1 MAEQKSNGENEIF
14 KLKNKL
20 GKEKNKEI
28 GQQEESKLEIENSD
42 EENTPKTLKINEL
55 LYKTIKNTSS
65 VFLLSSTTTI
75 LNFICNIPLLRAVSK
90 ESFGTVKVYFE
101 LSFSLINFI
110 PRETIRR
117 TSQKFCP
124 DKDPIKEKE
133 KYILTSQLNM
143 IIMIIFAFIGI
154 IIYFCFV
161 FFTNSTQL
169 HQNLIQLIIYMICA
183 LVELLCEPII
193 LYMNLKV
200 ENKFI
205 PITLSSLTRI
215 LTNTILAVFF
225 KLDLWSFTLA
235 RTTGSIVYLS
245 YILYLGFHKYKI
257 DFKDFIPKDVNIL
270 LRGKV
275 KNDINIEYLRAVLFQ
290 FMRLNLLN
298 LIIQNCEGLVLSFVV
313 KNSEEE
319 KSDYSFVAQNF
330 SLLLKFFIEPV
341 TDGFYILVN
350 KLKYMEKEANTEII
364 IDNNTNENMSDE
376 NTNTSKIKIEEKNEK
391 QEREQEEEQ
400 DQDQEKEHL
409 HKTERPSSPDRMID
423 TRIKKTNSQENNGK
437 ENINAII
444 REPNVVL
451 VLKVLQLFIKIFLTW
466 GTILIAYYALFG
478 IEIME
483 LIYGKKWANN
493 NISKIGDSYTH
504 YVVITS
510 IFDMVESFAN
520 SINDSRQMNLSYI
533 SYIINSILLFVFMY
547 LFSMWDICGI
557 VMANVLSN
565 LLIINCHLFVVFCGK
580 KEKKQNESIPSSL
593 IDEIKHFQKMCFIS
607 GKSIIITSILISLSY
622 FLKEVILIDRGLLTI
637 CSSCGV
643 IALINIC
650 FICLFEYKQFISNL
664 DEIKSYN

>member
-1 MAEQKSNGENEIF
+1 MDEQKTNGEIETF

-20 GKEKNKEI
+20 GKEKNKEV
-28 GQQEESKLEIENSD
+28 ESKEDNKSEIENID
-42 EENTPKTLKINEL
+42 EENAPKTIKINEL

-75 LNFICNIPLLRAVSK
+75 LNFLCNIPLLRAVTK
-90 ESFGTVKVYFE
+90 ESFGTVKVYLE
-101 LSFSLINFI
+101 LSFSLINYI

-169 HQNLIQLIIYMICA
+169 HQNLMQLIIYMICA
-183 LVELLCEPII
+183 LVELLCEPVI

-245 YILYLGFHKYKI
+245 YILYLGFYKYKV
-257 DFKDFIPKDVNIL
+257 DFKDFIPKDINLL

-275 KNDINIEYLRAVLFQ
+275 KNDINIAYLRAVLFQ

-330 SLLLKFFIEPV
+330 SLLLRFFVEPV

-350 KLKYMEKEANTEII
+350 KLKYMEKKEDTKII
-364 IDNNTNENMSDE
+364 IDNNTSENLSDE
-376 NTNTSKIKIEEKNEK
+376 NTNTSEIKIVDKNEK
-391 QEREQEEEQ
+391 QEHKKEQ
-400 DQDQEKEHL
+400 DPEKEHE
-409 HKTERPSSPDRMID
+409 HTSERPSSPDRMID
-423 TRIKKTNSQENNGK
+423 IEIKETNSQENNGNK
-437 ENINAII
+437 NLNTNI

-451 VLKVLQLFIKIFLTW
+451 VLKVLQLFIKIFLTC
-466 GTILIAYYALFG
+466 GIILIAYYTLFG

-504 YVVITS
+504 YVVIVS

-547 LFSMWDICGI
+547 LFSIWDICGI

-580 KEKKQNESIPSSL
+580 KEKKENESIPSSL
-593 IDEIKHFQKMCFIS
+593 IDEIRHFQKMCFIS
-607 GKSIIITSILISLSY
+607 GKSIIITSILISLTY
-622 FLKEVILIDRGLLTI
+622 FLKEVILIERGLLTI
-637 CSSCGV
+637 CSSCGA
-643 IALINIC
+643 IALINSC

>member
-1 MAEQKSNGENEIF
+1 MDEQKTNGEIETF

-20 GKEKNKEI
+20 GKEKNKEV
-28 GQQEESKLEIENSD
+28 ESKEDNKSEIENID
-42 EENTPKTLKINEL
+42 EENAPKTIKINEL

-124 DKDPIKEKE
+124 DKDPQKEKE

-169 HQNLIQLIIYMICA
+169 HQNLMQLIIYMICA
-183 LVELLCEPII
+183 LVELLCEPVI

-245 YILYLGFHKYKI
+245 YILYLGFYKYKV
-257 DFKDFIPKDVNIL
+257 DFKDFIPKDINLL

-275 KNDINIEYLRAVLFQ
+275 KNDINIAYLRAVLFQ

-330 SLLLKFFIEPV
+330 SLLLRFFVEPV

-350 KLKYMEKEANTEII
+350 KLKYMEKKEDTKII
-364 IDNNTNENMSDE
+364 IDNNTSENLSDE
-376 NTNTSKIKIEEKNEK
+376 NTNTCEIKIVDKNEK
-391 QEREQEEEQ
+391 QEHKKEQ
-400 DQDQEKEHL
+400 DPEKEHE
-409 HKTERPSSPDRMID
+409 HTSERPSSPDRMID
-423 TRIKKTNSQENNGK
+423 IEIKETNSQENNGNK
-437 ENINAII
+437 NLNTNI
-444 REPNVVL
+444 REPNIVL
-451 VLKVLQLFIKIFLTW
+451 VLKVLQLFIKIFLTC
-466 GTILIAYYALFG
+466 GIILIAYYALFG

-504 YVVITS
+504 YVVIVS

-547 LFSMWDICGI
+547 LFSIWDICGI

-580 KEKKQNESIPSSL
+580 KEKKENESIPSSL
-593 IDEIKHFQKMCFIS
+593 IDEIRHFQKMCFIS
-607 GKSIIITSILISLSY
+607 GKSIIITSILISLTY
-622 FLKEVILIDRGLLTI
+622 FLKEVILIERGLLTI
-637 CSSCGV
+637 CSSCGA
-643 IALINIC
+643 IALINSC

>member
-1 MAEQKSNGENEIF
+1 MDEQKTNGEIETF

-20 GKEKNKEI
+20 GKEKNKEV
-28 GQQEESKLEIENSD
+28 ESKEDNKSEIENID
-42 EENTPKTLKINEL
+42 EENAPKTIKINEL

-124 DKDPIKEKE
+124 DKDPQKEKE

-169 HQNLIQLIIYMICA
+169 HQNLMQLIIYMICA
-183 LVELLCEPII
+183 LVELLCEPVI

-245 YILYLGFHKYKI
+245 YILYLGFYKYKV
-257 DFKDFIPKDVNIL
+257 DFKDFIPKDINLL

-275 KNDINIEYLRAVLFQ
+275 KNDINIAYLRAVLFQ

-330 SLLLKFFIEPV
+330 SLLLRFFVEPV

-350 KLKYMEKEANTEII
+350 KLKYMEKKEDTKII
-364 IDNNTNENMSDE
+364 IDNNTSENLSDE
-376 NTNTSKIKIEEKNEK
+376 NTNTSEIKIVDKNEK
-391 QEREQEEEQ
+391 QEHKKEQ
-400 DQDQEKEHL
+400 DPEKEHEQSS
-409 HKTERPSSPDRMID
+409 ERPSSPDRMID
-423 TRIKKTNSQENNGK
+423 IEIKETNSQENNGNK
-437 ENINAII
+437 NLNTNI

-451 VLKVLQLFIKIFLTW
+451 VLKVLQLFIKIFLTC
-466 GTILIAYYALFG
+466 GIILIAYYALFG

-504 YVVITS
+504 YVVIVS

-547 LFSMWDICGI
+547 LFSIWDICGI

-580 KEKKQNESIPSSL
+580 KEKKENESIPSSL
-593 IDEIKHFQKMCFIS
+593 IDEIRHFQKMCFIS
-607 GKSIIITSILISLSY
+607 GKSIIITSILISLTY
-622 FLKEVILIDRGLLTI
+622 FLKEVILIERGLLTI
-637 CSSCGV
+637 CSSCGA
-643 IALINIC
+643 IALINSC

>member
-1 MAEQKSNGENEIF
+1 MDEQKTNGEIETF

-20 GKEKNKEI
+20 GKEKNKEV
-28 GQQEESKLEIENSD
+28 ESKEDNKSEIENID
-42 EENTPKTLKINEL
+42 EENAPKTIKINEL

-124 DKDPIKEKE
+124 DKDPQKEKE

-169 HQNLIQLIIYMICA
+169 HQNLMQLIIYMICA
-183 LVELLCEPII
+183 LVELLCEPVI

-257 DFKDFIPKDVNIL
+257 DFKDFIPKDINLL

-275 KNDINIEYLRAVLFQ
+275 KNDINIAYLRAVLFQ

-330 SLLLKFFIEPV
+330 SLLLRFFVEPV

-350 KLKYMEKEANTEII
+350 KLKYMEKKEDTKII
-364 IDNNTNENMSDE
+364 IDNNTSENLSDE
-376 NTNTSKIKIEEKNEK
+376 NTNTSEIKIVDKNEK
-391 QEREQEEEQ
+391 QEHKKEQ
-400 DQDQEKEHL
+400 DPEKEHE
-409 HKTERPSSPDRMID
+409 HTSERPSSPDRMID
-423 TRIKKTNSQENNGK
+423 IEIKETNSQENNGNK
-437 ENINAII
+437 NLNTNI

-451 VLKVLQLFIKIFLTW
+451 VLKVLQLFIKIFLTC
-466 GTILIAYYALFG
+466 GIILIAYYALFG

-504 YVVITS
+504 YVVIVS

-547 LFSMWDICGI
+547 LFSIWDICGI

-580 KEKKQNESIPSSL
+580 KEKKENESIPSSL
-593 IDEIKHFQKMCFIS
+593 IDEIRHFQKMCFIS
-607 GKSIIITSILISLSY
+607 GKSIIITSILISLTY
-622 FLKEVILIDRGLLTI
+622 FLKEVILIERGLLTI
-637 CSSCGV
+637 CSSCGA
-643 IALINIC
+643 IALINSC

>member
-1 MAEQKSNGENEIF
+1 MTEQKTNPENETF

-20 GKEKNKEI
+20 DKEKGNEVKPLEKNKSEI
-28 GQQEESKLEIENSD
+28 DNID
-42 EENTPKTLKINEL
+42 EENIPKTLRINEL

-75 LNFICNIPLLRAVSK
+75 LNFLCNIPLLRAVTK
-90 ESFGTVKVYFE
+90 ESFGTVKVYLE
-101 LSFSLINFI
+101 LSSSLINYI

-183 LVELLCEPII
+183 LVELLCEPVI

-205 PITLSSLTRI
+205 PITLSSLSRI

-257 DFKDFIPKDVNIL
+257 DFKDFIPKDINLL

-275 KNDINIEYLRAVLFQ
+275 KDDINIEYLRAVLFQ

-298 LIIQNCEGLVLSFVV
+298 LIIQNCEGLVLSFIV

-330 SLLLKFFIEPV
+330 SLVLRFFVEPV

-350 KLKYMEKEANTEII
+350 KLKYMEKKVENEISNNNNITNEII
-364 IDNNTNENMSDE
+364 NEE
-376 NTNTSKIKIEEKNEK
+376 NANSSEIKIEEKNEI
-391 QEREQEEEQ
+391 QEQ
-400 DQDQEKEHL
+400 DNSKEKPISQDK
-409 HKTERPSSPDRMID
+409 MID
-423 TRIKKTNSQENNGK
+423 VEIKETNGQENNEN
-437 ENINAII
+437 ENINTNI
-444 REPNVVL
+444 REPNIAL
-451 VLKVLQLFIKIFLTW
+451 TLKVLQLFIKIFLTC
-466 GTILIAYYALFG
+466 GIILIAYYTLFG

-493 NISKIGDSYTH
+493 NISKIGDSYAH
-504 YVVITS
+504 YVVIVS
-510 IFDMVESFAN
+510 VFDLVESFAN

-533 SYIINSILLFVFMY
+533 SYVINSILLFFFMY
-547 LFSMWDICGI
+547 LLSIWDICGI
-557 VMANVLSN
+557 VMANVLSS

-580 KEKKQNESIPSSL
+580 KEKKQNESTPSSI
-593 IDEIKHFQKMCFIS
+593 IDEIKHFQKMCFVS
-607 GKSIIITSILISLSY
+607 GKSIIVTSILISLTY
-622 FLKEVILIDRGLLTI
+622 FLKEILLINKGLLTI
-637 CSSCGV
+637 CSSCGA
-643 IALINIC
+643 IAFINSC
-650 FICLFEYKQFISNL
+650 FICIFEYKQFKSNL

>member
-1 MAEQKSNGENEIF
+1 MTEQKTNPENETF

-20 GKEKNKEI
+20 DKEKGNEVKPLEKNKSEI
-28 GQQEESKLEIENSD
+28 DNID
-42 EENTPKTLKINEL
+42 EENIPKTLRINEL

-75 LNFICNIPLLRAVSK
+75 LNFLCNIPLLRAVTK
-90 ESFGTVKVYFE
+90 ESFGTVKVYLE
-101 LSFSLINFI
+101 LSFSLINYI

-183 LVELLCEPII
+183 LVELLCEPVI

-205 PITLSSLTRI
+205 PITLSSLSRI

-257 DFKDFIPKDVNIL
+257 DFKDFIPKDINLL

-275 KNDINIEYLRAVLFQ
+275 KDDINIEYLRAVLFQ

-298 LIIQNCEGLVLSFVV
+298 LIIQNCEGLVLSFIV

-330 SLLLKFFIEPV
+330 SLVLRFFVEPV

-350 KLKYMEKEANTEII
+350 KLKYMEKKVENEISNNNNITNEII
-364 IDNNTNENMSDE
+364 NEE
-376 NTNTSKIKIEEKNEK
+376 NANSSEIKIEEKNEI
-391 QEREQEEEQ
+391 QEQ
-400 DQDQEKEHL
+400 DNSKEKPVSQDK
-409 HKTERPSSPDRMID
+409 MID
-423 TRIKKTNSQENNGK
+423 VEIKETNGQDNNEN
-437 ENINAII
+437 ENINTNI
-444 REPNVVL
+444 REPNIAL
-451 VLKVLQLFIKIFLTW
+451 TLKVLQLFIKIFLTC
-466 GTILIAYYALFG
+466 GIILIAYYTLFG

-493 NISKIGDSYTH
+493 NISKIGDSYAH
-504 YVVITS
+504 YVVIVS
-510 IFDMVESFAN
+510 VFDLVESFAN

-533 SYIINSILLFVFMY
+533 SYVINSILLFFFMY
-547 LFSMWDICGI
+547 LLSIWDICGI
-557 VMANVLSN
+557 VMANVLSS

-580 KEKKQNESIPSSL
+580 KEKKQNESTPSSI
-593 IDEIKHFQKMCFIS
+593 IDEIKHFQKMCFVS
-607 GKSIIITSILISLSY
+607 GKSIIVTSILISLTY
-622 FLKEVILIDRGLLTI
+622 FLKEILLINKGLLTI
-637 CSSCGV
+637 CSSCGA
-643 IALINIC
+643 IAFINSC
-650 FICLFEYKQFISNL
+650 FICIFEYKQFKSNL